1 MILKGMTN
9 TAPVGGHVGVTE
21 IGELL
26 GVSRQRA
33 NKLAARADFPPPVA
47 QTKAGRVWERAAVV
61 EWEKGWDRNNVGG
74 RPPKNAAPQQQE

>member
-1 MILKGMTN
+1 MTN

-33 NKLAARADFPPPVA
+33 NKLVARPEFPAPVA
-47 QTKAGRVWERAAVV
+47 QTRAGRVWERAAVV
-61 EWEKGWDRNNVGG
+61 AWEKGWDRDNVGG
-74 RPPKNAAPQQQE
+74 RPPRSAAAQQQK